1 MAAERLDVRLDAAR
15 RRKLAHLATARGA
28 SISDVVRDMIDRLYE
43 EACQTDRRRAA
54 MTLAQLEVEEV
65 PDPETLSR
73 QLDAAHDLGDLP

>member
-1 MAAERLDVRLDAAR
+1 
-15 RRKLAHLATARGA
+15 
-28 SISDVVRDMIDRLYE
+28 MIDRLYE

-54 MTLAQLEVEEV
+54 KTLAQLEVEEV